1 MIGRHS
7 TLNDCV
13 FAQAFVKLS
22 EDVYLISVGLAEAL
36 GIAVALS
43 MDSFTVAWGVG
54 VDQGTV
60 HPVPAARLSLSF
72 GFVQG
77 SILVLGWLGGNGVAR
92 IVSSYGYWMAFIIL
106 VTLGFWM
113 IGGKSRTGRN
123 FKTDP
128 TSGITL
134 ILLSLATSVDA
145 FAVGFSFALIDAG
158 ILVLGL
164 IVGLVTVILT
174 LTGVFA
180 GVQTRHVL
188 PPGVEILGG
197 TIVILVAVWILL
209 SHVFYWP

>member
-1 MIGRHS
+1 MQ
-7 TLNDCV
+7 V
-13 FAQAFVKLS
+13 
-22 EDVYLISVGLAEAL
+22 VYVGLPEAI

-43 MDSFTVAWGVG
+43 MDSFTVAWGVS

-60 HPVPAARLSLSF
+60 HSVPAVRLSLSF

-77 SILVLGWLGGNGVAR
+77 SILILGWLSGNGVAR
-92 IVSSYGYWMAFIIL
+92 IVFSYGYWMAFIIL
-106 VTLGFWM
+106 ITLGFWM
-113 IGGKSRTGRN
+113 IGSKSKTERN
-123 FKTDP
+123 FKADP

-134 ILLSLATSVDA
+134 ILLSFATSVDA
-145 FAVGFSFALIDAG
+145 FAVGFSFALIAVP

-174 LTGVFA
+174 LTGVLA

-209 SHVFYWP
+209 SHIF